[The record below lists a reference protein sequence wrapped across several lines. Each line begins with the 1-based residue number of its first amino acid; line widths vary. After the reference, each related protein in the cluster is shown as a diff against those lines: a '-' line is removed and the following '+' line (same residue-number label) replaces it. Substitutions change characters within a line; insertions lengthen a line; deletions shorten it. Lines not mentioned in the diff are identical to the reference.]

1 MKRPNSLHRLVA
13 ALAFASLSVAAQAAD
28 ITVGYQTGIDPT
40 KVPQADGLYEKAIG
54 EKIDW
59 RRFNSGPEVIA
70 ALASGDLQL
79 GNIGSSPLAAAT
91 SRKLPIVAFIVSAQI
106 NAAEALVVRNGSGIG
121 KPEDLA
127 GKTIATPF
135 VSTSHYSLLG
145 ALKHWQ
151 IDPSK
156 VKIVNLNPAEI
167 AAAWRR
173 GDIDGA
179 FVWSPALGE
188 IKKSG
193 KVLTD
198 AAEVGQW
205 GAPTFEVWVA
215 RKDFA
220 EKHPEIVARFARVS
234 LDSFADYNAHK
245 AEWTA
250 DSEPVKKIARL
261 TGADPRDVPEL
272 LAGSTFPESQ
282 AQLSADLLGGGTA
295 KAIAGTAEFL
305 KEQKRVPAVL
315 GDYSPYV
322 SADFVRQAEQVRS
335 ASAEFRASAP
345 ACRSG
350 GFLTL
355 RRAEHMSRLTA
366 EAISLSFEQRG
377 QRRAILRDLSLGLAK
392 GESLVVLGPSGCG
405 KSTLLNILAGFQ
417 KPDQGRVQIDGRTL
431 EGPGG
436 ERGVVFQ
443 DDALMPWLNA
453 LENVALGLRIRGLGK
468 AERSARARQVLQLV
482 GLQEYAEQSV
492 AQLSGGQRQRLG
504 LARALAV
511 EPDFLLLD
519 EPFGALDALTRERMQ
534 VLLLD
539 LWKQTGK
546 GLFLITHSV
555 DEALFLATDLVVMD
569 GPPARIVKRLPV
581 DFARRYAAGETVRS
595 IKADPEFGR
604 LRQALLDEFLDVAEA
619 EHAH

>member
-1 MKRPNSLHRLVA
+1 M
-13 ALAFASLSVAAQAAD
+13 
-28 ITVGYQTGIDPT
+28 
-40 KVPQADGLYEKAIG
+40 
-54 EKIDW
+54 
-59 RRFNSGPEVIA
+59 
-70 ALASGDLQL
+70 
-79 GNIGSSPLAAAT
+79 
-91 SRKLPIVAFIVSAQI
+91 
-106 NAAEALVVRNGSGIG
+106 EAGSGNQ
-121 KPEDLA
+121 DLA